1 MFGVGWTEM
10 LLVGIVALVVI
21 GPKDLPVVMAR
32 LGKMVATIRRLGGEF
47 QREINKTTGLD
58 TITDLRRS
66 ITEPL
71 KQTAAE
77 ITREFNKTTPT
88 GAVEPSG
95 AIAPKE
101 LGSESVVEEIR
112 AQAGMSPIGGTGPI
126 VAPAVMA
133 TPSPLES
140 PGPVETIVP
149 VEAAAPKPRK
159 PRAKKAPGPIEE
171 GSAARRALAKEAAAA
186 APVPEM
192 VAETPKPKA
201 ARKRTPKPK
210 TEA

>member
-21 GPKDLPVVMAR
+21 GPKDLPVVMSR

-77 ITREFNKTTPT
+77 ITREFNKTTET
-88 GAVEPSG
+88 GVVVPSG

-101 LGSESVVEEIR
+101 PGSESVVEEIR
-112 AQAGMSPIGGTGPI
+112 AQAGMSPISGTGPI
-126 VAPAVMA
+126 VPPAAMI
-133 TPSPLES
+133 SPKAIES

-149 VEAAAPKPRK
+149 VETAAPKPRK
-159 PRAKKAPGPIEE
+159 PRAKKA
-171 GSAARRALAKEAAAA
+171 AAVAEAPLLEAAVA
-186 APVPEM
+186 VPEAS
-192 VAETPKPKA
+192 AETPKPKA
-201 ARKRTPKPK
+201 PRRRTPKPK

>member
-21 GPKDLPVVMAR
+21 GPKDLPVVMGR

-77 ITREFNKTTPT
+77 ITREFNKTTET
-88 GAVEPSG
+88 GAVVPSG

-101 LGSESVVEEIR
+101 PGSESVVEEIR
-112 AQAGMSPIGGTGPI
+112 AQAGMSPISGTGPI
-126 VAPAVMA
+126 MAPLVDAAPPKAV
-133 TPSPLES
+133 ES
-140 PGPVETIVP
+140 PGPIETIAP
-149 VEAAAPKPRK
+149 VEVKAAPKPRK
-159 PRAKKAPGPIEE
+159 PRAKKAPP
-171 GSAARRALAKEAAAA
+171 AADAPAPQGAPVAAAIV
-186 APVPEM
+186 APEA
-192 VAETPKPKA
+192 VAETPKPRV